1 MKKNRKC
8 IIIVEN
14 INFISVAIENI
25 QFGYDLWK
33 LTQKE
38 YLEKINGQWYEE
50 IFKNDY
56 FKEVDQNIGNN
67 YLIKYE
73 DNNIGWLEYELY
85 KDYIYIIQLHI
96 MPEYQNKGIGTNII
110 NELIKYG
117 KNKKK
122 DIYLEVLQYNEK
134 ALNYYYKMG
143 FKKYTESSLFNSL
156 KYEIRTMK

>member
-1 MKKNRKC
+1 MKKNKKC

-14 INFISVAIENI
+14 ISFISVTIENI

-56 FKEVDQNIGNN
+56 FEEVNQNIEKN
-67 YLIKYE
+67 YLIRYDKI
-73 DNNIGWLEYELY
+73 NIGWLEYELY
-85 KDYIYIIQLHI
+85 KDYIYIKQLHI
-96 MPEYQNKGIGTNII
+96 MPEYQNKRIGSNII
-110 NELIKYG
+110 NEIIKYG
-117 KNKKK
+117 KNNKK

-134 ALNYYYKMG
+134 ALNFFYKKG
-143 FKKYTESSLFNSL
+143 FKKYTENSLFNSL
-156 KYEIRTMK
+156 KYKI